1 MGACSDE
8 VTHGTQLPVM
18 AEAWRTALSVRLRG
32 LAGYLL
38 PLTRKHDYVA
48 LAVGPL
54 QALSPGTPH
63 RCIKADDDDPQVP
76 RDRVDAKTDV
86 RPFEGGGGVQTEV
99 QGRKSGAFHRGRAN
113 TSQSDLASCPR
124 MLT

>member
-8 VTHGTQLPVM
+8 VTHGSRLPVM

-38 PLTRKHDYVA
+38 PLTRQHGYVA

-54 QALSPGTPH
+54 QALSPRH
-63 RCIKADDDDPQVP
+63 AAP
-76 RDRVDAKTDV
+76 RHQ
-86 RPFEGGGGVQTEV
+86 GG
-99 QGRKSGAFHRGRAN
+99 
-113 TSQSDLASCPR
+113 
-124 MLT
+124 